1 MLEYRED
8 PGSDLVEIVV
18 DGRIGRDE
26 FERIA
31 GRLEAA
37 IARHGKLRLLEEI
50 RSFGGIDPATFW
62 ADLRFSLRHLGDFSR
77 CAVVTEKRWA
87 EWLAKAMDPLVACEI
102 RHFPPERITAARD
115 WLRAPAATAAPQA
128 SR

>member
-31 GRLEAA
+31 GRL
-37 IARHGKLRLLEEI
+37 
-50 RSFGGIDPATFW
+50 
-62 ADLRFSLRHLGDFSR
+62 
-77 CAVVTEKRWA
+77 
-87 EWLAKAMDPLVACEI
+87 
-102 RHFPPERITAARD
+102 
-115 WLRAPAATAAPQA
+115 
-128 SR
+128 